1 MEHLAVVAG
10 GVVVGR
16 EVRRDAELL
25 EHDRL
30 AEAAGELAREG
41 GGERLTVLVVL
52 HRVRVRPDEVDERRK
67 RAQRVAVVGAGD
79 LDAPRAVAERDRL
92 ACAAGA
98 ERLDEDPC
106 PGRDL
111 VRRRRAAVERHLVR
125 EQPADDGRVPGEARR
140 QLLGEPRL
148 LPDEPDVAV
157 EVATAPPGR
166 VPVLAGHVTDDERRD
181 RAETRLDMGV
191 EEVREVPGHRLVEHL
206 GLGNE
211 VGPEAERPRH
221 AEPVAREHSELGADD
236 DAVVARPHPRP
247 AGARP
252 EVRAEPGGEVAHATA
267 CRIGRVRLRCVSCV
281 RVVVMLVRG
290 EGFRRR
296 FRNVPGTFN
305 SFTPDVKR

>member
-1 MEHLAVVAG
+1 MLVR
-10 GVVVGR
+10 R

-25 EHDRL
+25 EHHRL

-41 GGERLTVLVVL
+41 SGERLTVLVVL
-52 HRVRVRPDEVDERRK
+52 HRIRVRPHEVDERRK
-67 RAQRVAVVGAGD
+67 RAQRVAVVGSGD
-79 LDAPRAVAERDRL
+79 LDAPRAVADRDRL

-125 EQPADDGRVPGEARR
+125 EQPADDGRVPAEARC

-157 EVATAPPGR
+157 EIATAPPGG

-181 RAETRLDMGV
+181 RAETRLDMRV
-191 EEVREVPGHRLVEHL
+191 EEVLEVPGHRLVEHL

-221 AEPVAREHSELGADD
+221 AEAVAGEHLELGADD

-252 EVRAEPGGEVAHATA
+252 EVRAEPGGEVAHAPA
-267 CRIGRVRLRCVSCV
+267 CRVGRVRLRCVSCV

-290 EGFRRR
+290 EAVSAPF
-296 FRNVPGTFN
+296 P
-305 SFTPDVKR
+305 